1 MKVTE
6 SYPKALEYLYSFVD
20 YSLSKSFRYAQVKFE
35 LARLQKL
42 MELIGNPHL
51 HYPILHVAGTKGKG
65 SVTAMCAQVIQES
78 GYTVGMYTSPHLHEY
93 TERIQVNGQPMPK
106 EDLVSLLEEI
116 KPAIGS
122 VPDLTTFEI
131 TTALGLLYFKRQHV
145 DAAVVEVGLGG
156 RLDATNVV
164 LPVVSVIT
172 SISYDHMFILG
183 NTLAEIA
190 AEKAGIIKPGVPVVE
205 APQESEAQIVIEK
218 VAQERG
224 SPVYRVGRDYFF
236 KQVSHSLDGQ
246 SLIVWSATD
255 QQLMNAYIESGG
267 KTEWAPVYLKIPLL
281 GYHQVENAATAYAA
295 IQVFRQNSLKIND
308 RAIVDGFAN
317 TYWPGRFE
325 VLQRNP
331 PVVVDSAHNRDSARK
346 LRMTLDD
353 YFPGTKVIL
362 VFGASEDKDLAGM
375 FAELMPRVQEVIA
388 TRSFHPR
395 AIDPKAVVEIVHQFG
410 FQARIIESVA
420 DALDQAIQLTR
431 AGVMVLVTGSI
442 FIVSEA
448 REAWYKQKETIGEKI

>member
-35 LARLQKL
+35 LGRLQKL

-65 SVTAMCAQVIQES
+65 SVTAMCAQVIRES

-410 FQARIIESVA
+410 FQARIIDSVA